1 MGVVLTR
8 LSLGLCLSTRLQ
20 KPSSSLISLFCSFF
34 SNISDLSV
42 THHPHPPDEK
52 VAILP
57 ILGREWEHAA
67 EGAIM
72 HGYLG
77 VPCLK
82 LDSVCI
88 RIQKA

>member
-1 MGVVLTR
+1 MFKYTIAKALFFFNLP
-8 LSLGLCLSTRLQ
+8 LSAV
-20 KPSSSLISLFCSFF
+20 SSLIFQICQLPT
-34 SNISDLSV
+34 IP
-42 THHPHPPDEK
+42 TPGEK

-72 HGYLG
+72 YGYLG